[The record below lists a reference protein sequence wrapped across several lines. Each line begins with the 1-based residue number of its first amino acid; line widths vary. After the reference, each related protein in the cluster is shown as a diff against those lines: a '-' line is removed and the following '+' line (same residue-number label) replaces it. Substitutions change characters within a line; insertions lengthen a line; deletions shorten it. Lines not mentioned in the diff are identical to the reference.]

1 MKKRKTITIGMAILF
16 TIAIAAVTCY
26 AATTSVDST
35 IHTISIPWHEITVGL
50 STAVVTLM
58 CI

>member
-1 MKKRKTITIGMAILF
+1 MAILF

-26 AATTSVDST
+26 ATTTSVDST